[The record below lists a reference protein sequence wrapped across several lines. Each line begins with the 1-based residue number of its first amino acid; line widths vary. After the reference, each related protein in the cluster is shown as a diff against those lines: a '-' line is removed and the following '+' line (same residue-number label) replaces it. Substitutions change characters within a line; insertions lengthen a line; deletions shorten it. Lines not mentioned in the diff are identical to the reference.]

1 MLDFLQNEIPLSE
14 WVDNGVDWLTEHW
27 AAFFS
32 FLQTLGQTIMDGM
45 TSGLAFIPP
54 LLFIVLATVAAFFL
68 GGKKWQLPTFT
79 FLGLLLV
86 YNQGLWNDLLNTVT
100 LVIVASVIS
109 IIIGVPVGILMSKN
123 ETAKNIITP
132 ILDFMQTM
140 PNFVYLIPAVAF
152 FGIGMVPGAFASVI
166 FSLPPTVRMTNL
178 GIRQVPTEL
187 TEASDSFGGTNWQKL
202 FKLELPLAKG
212 NIFAGINQTMML
224 ALSMVVVASMIG
236 APGLGQGVL
245 SAVQRSQVGSGFV
258 YGIAVVILAIILD
271 RFTQKLNSNKAKT
284 SENASAKKS
293 KRNKIIAGVV
303 VVAAVIAGIF
313 AYTSMSGN
321 NSSGAGSEEGG
332 NINLSYVEWDTEVA
346 STNVLALVLEDQGYN
361 VTQTPLDNAVNW
373 EAVANGE
380 SDATLS
386 AWLPVTQKAQYD
398 QFKDQVDELG
408 PHTEGANLGLAVPE
422 YMDVDSIEDLD
433 DQVPDKEIV
442 GIDPGAGVVSAAEDT
457 VESYDN
463 LSDWKVT
470 PSSSGAMTSQLG
482 SAINNED
489 PIVITGWSPHWM
501 FQRYDLKYLDDP
513 QGTMG
518 EEEHIDALAREGLK
532 DDMPE
537 AYQIIDN
544 FNWDTEDMENVML
557 DIEEGASPEDAAQDW
572 IDENPDKVEEWVE
585 E

>member
-1 MLDFLQNEIPLSE
+1 MLDFLQQTIPLSE
-14 WVDNGVDWLTEHW
+14 WVDSGVDWLTEHW

-32 FLQTLGQTIMDGM
+32 FLQTVGETIMDGM
-45 TSGLAFIPP
+45 TTGLSAIPP
-54 LLFIVLATVAAFFL
+54 LLFIVILTVLAFFL

-79 FLGLLLV
+79 LLGLLLV
-86 YNQGLWNDLLNTVT
+86 YNQDLWGDLLNTVT

-109 IIIGVPVGILMSKN
+109 VVIGVPVGILMSKN

-132 ILDFMQTM
+132 VLDFMQTM

-187 TEASDSFGGTNWQKL
+187 TEASDSFGGTSWQKL

-271 RFTQKLNSNKAKT
+271 RFTQKLNSSSAKT
-284 SENASAKKS
+284 SKDASTKKS

-303 VVAAVIAGIF
+303 IAAVVIAGI
-313 AYTSMSGN
+313 AVYATSG
-321 NSSGAGSEEGG
+321 GSDDDAAANKG

-346 STNVLALVLEDQGYN
+346 STNVMALVLEDMGYT
-361 VTQTPLDNAVNW
+361 VSMTPLDNAVNW
-373 EAVANGE
+373 EAVSNGE

-386 AWLPVTQKAQYD
+386 AWLPVTQKPQYD

-408 PHTEGANLGLAVPE
+408 PNLEGANLGIAVPD
-422 YMDVDSIEDLD
+422 YVDADSIEDLD
-433 DQVPDKEIV
+433 DQIPDKEIV
-442 GIDPGAGVVSAAEDT
+442 GIEPGAGVVNAAEETVDT
-457 VESYDN
+457 YDN
-463 LSDWKVT
+463 LSDWEVT
-470 PSSSGAMTSQLG
+470 PTSSGAMTSQLG
-482 SAINNED
+482 SAMQNEE
-489 PIVITGWSPHWM
+489 PIAITAWSPHWM
-501 FQRYDLKYLDDP
+501 FQRYDLNYLDDP
-513 QGTMG
+513 EGTMG
-518 EEEHIDALAREGLK
+518 EAEHIDTLAREGLE

-537 AYQIIDN
+537 AYSVLDN
-544 FNWDTEDMENVML
+544 FYWETDDIETVML
-557 DIEEGASPEDAAQDW
+557 AIEEGQDPEEAAQDW
-572 IDENPDKVEEWVE
+572 IDDNPDKVEEWTE
-585 E
+585 DAE

>member
-1 MLDFLQNEIPLSE
+1 MLDFLQNEIPFSE
-14 WVDNGVDWLTEHW
+14 WVDNIVDWLTEHW

-45 TSGLAFIPP
+45 TTGLSFIPP
-54 LLFIVLATVAAFFL
+54 LLFIVLVTIAAFFL

-79 FLGLLLV
+79 FIGLLLI
-86 YNQGLWNDLLNTVT
+86 YNQGLWSDLLSTLT
-100 LVIVASVIS
+100 LVIISSLISV
-109 IIIGVPVGILMSKN
+109 IIGVPSGILMSKS
-123 ETAKNIITP
+123 EIAKSIITP

-140 PNFVYLIPAVAF
+140 PGFVYLIPAVAF
-152 FGIGMVPGAFASVI
+152 FGIGMVPGVFASVI

-187 TEASDSFGGTNWQKL
+187 VEASDSFGGTPWQKL

-212 NIFAGINQTMML
+212 NIFAGINQTLML
-224 ALSMVVVASMIG
+224 ALSMVVIASMIG

-258 YGIAVVILAIILD
+258 FGIAIVILAIILD
-271 RFTQKLNSNKAKT
+271 RFTQNLNTNGNNSSEKAT
-284 SENASAKKS
+284 SKKS
-293 KRNKIIAGVV
+293 KRNKIIVGVV
-303 VVAAVIAGIF
+303 VVVAIIAAIF
-313 AYTSMSGN
+313 AYNNVTG
-321 NSSGAGSEEGG
+321 NSSSDATSENGG

-346 STNVLALVLEDQGYN
+346 STNVLSLVLEDQGYN

-373 EAVANGE
+373 EAVASGE

-386 AWLPVTQKAQYD
+386 AWLPVTQRAQYD

-433 DQVPDKEIV
+433 DQVPDQEII
-442 GIDPGAGVVSAAEDT
+442 GIDPGAGVVTAAEDT
-457 VESYDN
+457 VDTYDN
-463 LSDWKVT
+463 LSDWQVT
-470 PSSSGAMTSQLG
+470 ASSSGAMTSQLG
-482 SAINNED
+482 SAIQNES
-489 PIVITGWSPHWM
+489 PIVFTGWSPHWM

-513 QGTMG
+513 EGTMG
-518 EEEHIDALAREGLK
+518 EEEHIDALAREGLE

-544 FNWDTEDMENVML
+544 FNWDQEDMETVML
-557 DIEEGASPEDAAQDW
+557 DIEEGADPEDAAQDW
-572 IDENPDKVEEWVE
+572 IDNNQDKVNEWIEE
-585 E
+585 